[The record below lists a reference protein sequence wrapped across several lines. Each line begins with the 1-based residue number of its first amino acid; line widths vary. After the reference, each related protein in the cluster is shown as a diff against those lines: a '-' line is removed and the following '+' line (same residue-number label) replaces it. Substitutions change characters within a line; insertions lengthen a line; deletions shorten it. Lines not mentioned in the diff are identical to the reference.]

1 LNWRLQFFECLIY
14 IQQDMS
20 INCISPKHRVVT
32 LDYSGSSLATNT
44 NNIKKRCNSSDS
56 NSDIP
61 GMVPSVSTQSCSSEV
76 SETDSI
82 STRDRRQGGAQS
94 PRSIFQRFWTS
105 PTHTKSLEQSVDEDE
120 EILERL
126 SKLQLPSANEIGEC
140 STSPTTAKVIY
151 PTRHTM
157 CSTSAAVEDVVDPKA
172 SRITRKT
179 SIDDMSIGYQAV
191 TTPPASTRR
200 QILPTPPPQQLKPY
214 NSPTQSKQDQ
224 LSHNVVSR
232 GGGGDRNWSS
242 TGELPSRRPSQS
254 CLRKTRY
261 SSCNAIDDAELLRQL
276 HEEDQK
282 GMPLKK
288 SRSVSFYSEVS
299 VFEFNVVKDEIKSQE
314 GWSKYFA

>member
-1 LNWRLQFFECLIY
+1 MEASIFRGFNLYTL
-14 IQQDMS
+14 QDMS

-32 LDYSGSSLATNT
+32 LDYSGSSLATTSINK
-44 NNIKKRCNSSDS
+44 NRCNSSDS
-56 NSDIP
+56 SSDIP

-82 STRDRRQGGAQS
+82 STASRAQGAQS

-105 PTHTKSLEQSVDEDE
+105 PTHTKSLEQSVDDKE
-120 EILERL
+120 EEEALLERL
-126 SKLQLPSANEIGEC
+126 STLQLPSANETGEC
-140 STSPTTAKVIY
+140 STSSTAAKVVY
-151 PTRHTM
+151 PTDRHKI
-157 CSTSAAVEDVVDPKA
+157 CNTSAAAVEDVVDPKA
-172 SRITRKT
+172 SRITRKK

-191 TTPPASTRR
+191 PTPPSSTRR

-214 NSPTQSKQDQ
+214 PTQSKQDQ

-232 GGGGDRNWSS
+232 GSGERNWSS
-242 TGELPSRRPSQS
+242 TGELLSRRPSQS

-261 SSCNAIDDAELLRQL
+261 SSCTAIDDAELLRQL

-299 VFEFNVVKDEIKSQE
+299 VFEFNVVKDEIRSQE

>member
-1 LNWRLQFFECLIY
+1 
-14 IQQDMS
+14 MS

-32 LDYSGSSLATNT
+32 LDYSGSSLANT

-76 SETDSI
+76 SESDSI
-82 STRDRRQGGAQS
+82 STRGQGAQS

-120 EILERL
+120 EEKILERL

-140 STSPTTAKVIY
+140 STSSTAAKVVY
-151 PTRHTM
+151 PPDRHKM
-157 CSTSAAVEDVVDPKA
+157 CTTSATAVEDAVDPKA

-191 TTPPASTRR
+191 PTPPTSTRR

-214 NSPTQSKQDQ
+214 PAQSKQDQ

-232 GGGGDRNWSS
+232 NGCGERNWSS

-299 VFEFNVVKDEIKSQE
+299 VFEFNVVKDEIRSQE

>member
-1 LNWRLQFFECLIY
+1 
-14 IQQDMS
+14 MS

-32 LDYSGSSLATNT
+32 LDYSGSSLANT

-56 NSDIP
+56 SSDIP
-61 GMVPSVSTQSCSSEV
+61 GMVPSVCTQSCSSDV

-82 STRDRRQGGAQS
+82 STRGQGGAQS
-94 PRSIFQRFWTS
+94 PRSIFQQFWTS
-105 PTHTKSLEQSVDEDE
+105 PTHTKSLEQNVDENE
-120 EILERL
+120 EEKVLERL

-140 STSPTTAKVIY
+140 STSSTAAKVVY
-151 PTRHTM
+151 PTDRHKI
-157 CSTSAAVEDVVDPKA
+157 CSTSAAVEDIADPKA
-172 SRITRKT
+172 SRITRKR
-179 SIDDMSIGYQAV
+179 SMDDMSIGYQAV
-191 TTPPASTRR
+191 PTPPASTRR

-214 NSPTQSKQDQ
+214 NSPAQSKQDQ

-232 GGGGDRNWSS
+232 DGGRERNWSS
-242 TGELPSRRPSQS
+242 TGELLSRRPSQS